1 MAPRVAPRRQ
11 RDNVDY
17 SAIGKLGR
25 RTGVTLEQRPLDAN
39 GMEEISGMFSSP
51 RKQSPLKKMTTMENV
66 DETSSSSEAHE
77 EPVNRTT
84 DFGLI
89 ENRGDG
95 IDTRIDLNPTPLRT
109 PASRGSTRRRSV
121 LPPRSISP
129 RKTGISGTARKSDGV
144 DIFSTSK
151 HALSEDLED
160 RESTPEPTPS
170 RNEQSRRITAS
181 PPKTPLRDIGANGV
195 NSAPRSRRRL
205 TDIEKEHH
213 EQDPEPAENGA
224 PEVAEPTL
232 EAVEVVAHEVQDFV
246 GPLGYDD
253 YHDHVDDEAVE
264 NERNEQSAG
273 LGTALDESDVQ
284 QANQTFEPERSE
296 PPSIQNQANSRR
308 KRKSDVIDEAPQ
320 PSPTA
325 TKKRRG
331 GKPPASEKQ
340 KQRETS
346 KSKLPSSKAKAKA
359 PPKPGNPDV
368 GMSSRQQQE
377 LDEVIAKVRARP
389 DPPRSLY
396 ILRRE
401 TPADDTVTHTR
412 SGRVSIKP
420 LAYWRNERCVYGGS
434 PNHASLDENARFPLN
449 SIKEIVRTEELD
461 MAMQKK
467 QGKRKT
473 KKTGRKAASRQPTAE
488 ALEISDSD
496 TEMDED
502 PAHDPHAEPWETET
516 GTLRGLVSVWDQE
529 EQAPLEEEEEVEI
542 AHAPGAIKVRDVK
555 GSSLHEGPTFR
566 YAKLL
571 STNFF
576 GTGLVELPPGGV
588 KRPKN
593 SRRMHMSFFVVKGRV
608 TVTVGPV
615 DGEASGSMSRFSIGK
630 GGFWQVPRGNQYSIA
645 NELDKTARIF
655 FSQGCETSFQEEG
668 A

>member
-66 DETSSSSEAHE
+66 DETSPSPEAHE
-77 EPVNRTT
+77 ESVNRT
-84 DFGLI
+84 
-89 ENRGDG
+89 N
-95 IDTRIDLNPTPLRT
+95 LNPTPLRT

-121 LPPRSISP
+121 LPPRSTSP
-129 RKTGISGTARKSDGV
+129 KKTGISGTARKSDGV

-151 HALSEDLED
+151 HALSDDLED
-160 RESTPEPTPS
+160 RENTPEPTPS
-170 RNEQSRRITAS
+170 RNEQSRRITTS
-181 PPKTPLRDIGANGV
+181 PAKTPLRDIDANGV

-205 TDIEKEHH
+205 TDIEQEHY
-213 EQDPEPAENGA
+213 EENPEPAENGA

-232 EAVEVVAHEVQDFV
+232 EAVEVAHEIQDFV
-246 GPLGYDD
+246 APFGDDD
-253 YHDHVDDEAVE
+253 YHDDGHDKATE
-264 NERNEQSAG
+264 NESNEQSAG
-273 LGTALDESDVQ
+273 LGTALDETDDQ
-284 QANQTFEPERSE
+284 EANQTFEPERSE

-308 KRKSDVIDEAPQ
+308 KRKSDVIDGPQ
-320 PSPTA
+320 PSPTT

-331 GKPPASEKQ
+331 GRPPASEKR
-340 KQRETS
+340 KERETS
-346 KSKLPSSKAKAKA
+346 KSKLPSSKAKAKP

-461 MAMQKK
+461 MAMKKK

-488 ALEISDSD
+488 ASEISDSD

-516 GTLRGLVSVWDQE
+516 GTLRGLVSVWDQD

-668 A
+668 S